1 MAFHLG
7 GQISTPWIISDTSVF
22 KMATSA
28 QLHAMCYTVCS
39 VLCWWTSWLL
49 FPKTAQTH
57 TSTSYLHM
65 LWSRN
70 EFNTLL
76 SFAPWDFPHCWINFL
91 LIWTDFPR
99 CLCTLAR
106 QAHMCLCAGFGGWGG
121 GAMTYCAFSQF
132 SASWEACLPS
142 SRKTWWHMLAGE
154 KLPQP
159 SQIFIMTPSFPP
171 SDKQSKQ

>member
-28 QLHAMCYTVCS
+28 QLHPMCYTVCS

-106 QAHMCLCAGFGGWGG
+106 QAHMCLCAGFGGWGRG
-121 GAMTYCAFSQF
+121 SDDLLRIQPVFSQLR
-132 SASWEACLPS
+132 SVSSIIQENMVAHACRRKASSTQPNIYHDSIIS
-142 SRKTWWHMLAGE
+142 SVWQAK
-154 KLPQP
+154 
-159 SQIFIMTPSFPP
+159 
-171 SDKQSKQ
+171 